1 MISPSRQNP
10 EKSHLFLIEAK
21 LHGAC
26 GVLTQYADVIFAD
39 VISDMIAA
47 RPQAP
52 GYFYLD
58 RHQFIAVTLVSRIAL
73 WGTAT

>member
-26 GVLTQYADVIFAD
+26 GVLTHYANVIPD
-39 VISDMIAA
+39 IID
-47 RPQAP
+47 
-52 GYFYLD
+52 YLASGNKAI
-58 RHQFIAVTLVSRIAL
+58 FI
-73 WGTAT
+73 